1 MGWLLVSFVSSGRK
15 ESDPK
20 LTVSQGATRQLDP
33 CEQLN
38 QGRPHLASGPFPAGT
53 DLKRSQVRVR
63 SSRKTLGRSLWGPLW
78 L

>member
-1 MGWLLVSFVSSGRK
+1 MGQLLVSVSSGRK

-20 LTVSQGATRQLDP
+20 LTVSQDAARRLNP

-38 QGRPHLASGPFPAGT
+38 QGRPHLASGPLPAGT
-53 DLKRSQVRVR
+53 DLKRFQVRVR
-63 SSRKTLGRSLWGPLW
+63 SSRKTLGRSCRGPLW